1 MIQLTII
8 KINDYG
14 PWTLTLGSDREH
26 QLQILQASL
35 YKQVQQ
41 LFSEKN
47 CLAFLNRSD
56 ELFVVTN
63 QLTLDDHI
71 IIQKKLAKEFDLKL
85 SMSIGF
91 AQTPFDANLKAYEG
105 KKSSVILNKEHNIYG
120 FINGQDEQKVTIMH
134 FDVEDLTSKRKTQSP
149 YEVSSTM
156 FKLYSSM
163 SEFFLDRKSMA
174 FFMGGDN
181 FMVVAS
187 DDDAKE
193 LARKFIDLTKNNLG
207 LLLNCGIGIGKTSR
221 EAAKLATESLD
232 KIREIRDSGKDKP
245 EILETSCF

>member
-1 MIQLTII
+1 LIQLTII

-14 PWTLTLGSDREH
+14 PWTLTLGSDREYK
-26 QLQILQASL
+26 LQILQASL
-35 YKQVQQ
+35 YQQVQQ

-71 IIQKKLAKEFDLKL
+71 TIQKKLAKEFDLKL

-91 AQTPFDANLKAYEG
+91 GQTPFDANLKAYEG

-120 FINGQDEQKVTIMH
+120 FVNGQDEQKVTIMH

-149 YEVSSTM
+149 YEVSYTM
-156 FKLYSSM
+156 FKLYSLM

-187 DDDAKE
+187 DYDAKE
-193 LARKFIDLTKNNLG
+193 IARKFIDQTKNNLG

-232 KIREIRDSGKDKP
+232 KIREIRDSGKNKP

>member
-71 IIQKKLAKEFDLKL
+71 SIQKKLAKEFDLKL

-120 FINGQDEQKVTIMH
+120 FLNGQDKQKVTIMH

-181 FMVVAS
+181 FMVIAS
-187 DDDAKE
+187 DDDAKD